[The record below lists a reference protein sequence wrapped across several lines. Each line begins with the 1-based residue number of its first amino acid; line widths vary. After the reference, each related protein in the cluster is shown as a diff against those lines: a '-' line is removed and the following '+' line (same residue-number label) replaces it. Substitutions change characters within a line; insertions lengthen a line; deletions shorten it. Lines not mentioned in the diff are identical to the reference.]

1 MNENLVESGEDEP
14 KIFPNLKSAFRKL
27 KADEELTDDD
37 LLSLQNLVDTFS
49 TVCIDPNE
57 VGAET
62 ARIARLV
69 NTHSHTYTCTKKE
82 RENCR
87 FHFPRFPSERTII
100 RRPWRLNKDTE
111 ERRKELK
118 LILKG
123 VQEVLQNE
131 EVMKALTEACKEEQ
145 DYDRRL
151 SQGIDLLLNAAKV
164 SHNDYYEALS
174 YGAGYG
180 VIHKRGVEEIFVN
193 PYNIEWLRAWDA
205 NIDFS
210 FAFDF
215 HAIITYITDY
225 YSKSE
230 PGLTE
235 ALKKSLKESQSS
247 QARERM
253 IIAANLY
260 QTHRQIGEAEAAY
273 KLLPSLH
280 LSDSNV
286 TCQWVPTGKE
296 SDNWKRMMKVNVEE
310 EKGLQEGCIKID
322 GRDGVWR
329 PQEDITVKYHRRPA
343 VLENMSK
350 VQFCK
355 MYVKR
360 TRRENDNEAS
370 STEEDSETEEPL
382 KPAMYVPGTEE
393 ADFYSN
399 FVVVADKEGE
409 IMPGNPL
416 PLWIELSDGTTMRK
430 RSFPQ
435 VARYH
440 KAGADK
446 KEAYYLQQLQLFK
459 PHRADDIPKWEESP
473 GVFYLEASKQIARV
487 SSIVM
492 EHLESV
498 EEARYMV
505 QQLETSA
512 DLAEIGIDMDPAGEQ
527 DDAEALEEG
536 SHQDEDLENLN
547 PNLHALN
554 KEVQESSL
562 FRKIEFPP
570 KMEMLKSMENL
581 DKYQQMAVET
591 VIRHCRD
598 LVKAEKGNKTPD
610 PIRLVV
616 SGGTIMSIIYEYE
629 HGYFYS

>member
-49 TVCIDPNE
+49 TVCIDPNV

-69 NTHSHTYTCTKKE
+69 NTHSHTYTCTKKD
-82 RENCR
+82 RVNCR

-111 ERRKELK
+111 ERKKELK
-118 LILKG
+118 LILRE

-151 SQGIDLLLNAAKV
+151 GQGIDLLLNAAKV

-393 ADFYSN
+393 AEFYSN

-616 SGGTIMSIIYEYE
+616 SGGTIMSII
-629 HGYFYS
+629 